1 MRFSVSAVAL
11 VAVAAAVLGWG
22 RRGAVSEA
30 RQAYWAETQARSGQE
45 VRLLMELPSRIR
57 ESSGVLV
64 SSVNPGV
71 FWTHNDSG
79 GEPVLY
85 GVRPD
90 DGSIVELRLNR
101 APASDWED
109 LDDGPCPHAP
119 LEPCLFVGD
128 IGDNLGRRESV
139 TVLVVAEPRLP
150 AVAPPYLS
158 GEWRAA
164 TLKYPSGPRDAEAL
178 VVSEAGV
185 VRIVTKGRE
194 GEHGVY
200 RAPAD
205 FLRRQGS
212 EPVDL
217 LPDGRLPLVP
227 VLWLG
232 RVVTA
237 GADWAGGIAV
247 RTYTEVY
254 LFGQGPGGWEAT
266 AVPCVVA
273 PLGPAGEGLDIGPDG
288 TVYLSREAT
297 RVAPAA
303 LEAVDCGFSPGP

>member
-1 MRFSVSAVAL
+1 MRFGVGAGAL
-11 VAVAAAVLGWG
+11 LLVVAAALGWG
-22 RRGAVSEA
+22 RRGGVLEA
-30 RQAYWAETQARSGQE
+30 RQAYWEETEARWGQE
-45 VRLLMELPSRIR
+45 VRLLMELPRRIR
-57 ESSGVLV
+57 ESSGVLA

-85 GVRPD
+85 GVRPE
-90 DGSIVELRLNR
+90 DGSIVELRLSG
-101 APASDWED
+101 APARDWED

-128 IGDNLGRRESV
+128 IGDNLSRRESV
-139 TVLVVAEPRLP
+139 TVVVVAEPRLP
-150 AVAPPYLS
+150 DVLPPQLS
-158 GEWRAA
+158 GEWWAGS
-164 TLKYPSGPRDAEAL
+164 LKYPSGPRDAEAL
-178 VVSEAGV
+178 VVSEDGV

-200 RAPAD
+200 RAPTD
-205 FLRRQGS
+205 FLQGEGD

-254 LFGQGPGGWEAT
+254 LFREGPGGWEAT
-266 AVPCVVA
+266 GLPCVVA

-288 TVYLSREAT
+288 AVYLSREAT

-303 LEAVDCGFSPGP
+303 LEAVDCDFSGGP